1 MDMQNVLAAIKSDV
15 RVAEEFKNDPG
26 AALEKYSVSPL
37 TYDRWIYRAVVVV
50 LSLCGLMTVCGVL
63 VVWGL
68 NWGDPPATFKVP
80 EVLVALGSASIGA
93 LAGLLAPS
101 PK

>member
-1 MDMQNVLAAIKSDV
+1 MDLQHVLTAIKSDSK
-15 RVAEEFKNDPG
+15 VAEEFKENPS
-26 AALEKYSVSPL
+26 AALEKYALSPL
-37 TYDRWIYRAVVVV
+37 SYDRWIYRAVVVV
-50 LSLCGLMTVCGVL
+50 LSLCGLMTVIGVL

-68 NWGDPPATFKVP
+68 NWGNPPSTFKVP